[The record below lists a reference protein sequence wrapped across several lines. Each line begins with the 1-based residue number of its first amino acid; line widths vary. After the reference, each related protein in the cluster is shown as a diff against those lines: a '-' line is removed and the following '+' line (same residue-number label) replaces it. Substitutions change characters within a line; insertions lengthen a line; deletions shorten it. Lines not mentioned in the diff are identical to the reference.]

1 MVDTSQKARAIAMA
15 TLVAHCAAILGAAG
29 LDAGTALLVAESLV
43 DAEGRGI
50 SSHGVARMR
59 IYATRLR
66 AGLLASIFH
75 RGPRVVVTA

>member
-43 DAEGRGI
+43 DAEAKGSRHMAWLGCV
-50 SSHGVARMR
+50 SMQ
-59 IYATRLR
+59 LD
-66 AGLLASIFH
+66 
-75 RGPRVVVTA
+75 